1 MNNNNKP
8 VYQAIKIN
16 KLPIASLAA
25 ATVREALKVFTSH
38 FSGSLTVSEAD
49 GKAIIDGELRNFDFD
64 MSEFKPGVGG
74 HIYDLVS
81 EYDVKYQLEKATG
94 IKLASKEF
102 ARAVRVD
109 SEDKVGDRIESV
121 YGW

>member
-1 MNNNNKP
+1 MNTNNT

-16 KLPIASLAA
+16 KLTIASLAA
-25 ATVREALKVFTSH
+25 ATVREALKGFTSH
-38 FSGSLTVSEAD
+38 FAGNLTVSESD
-49 GKAIIDGELRNFDFD
+49 GKTVIDGELKNFDFD
-64 MSEFKPGVGG
+64 MSEFQPGIGG
-74 HIYDLVS
+74 HIYDLIS
-81 EYDVKYQLEKATG
+81 EYDVKYQIEKATG

-109 SEDKVGDRIESV
+109 SEDKVGDKIESV